1 MKVKSLLVDLQG
13 YLFLQE
19 KARKER
25 GGEVTEKFKNHL
37 EDNFNRLSF
46 NLGRREVVE
55 ILDRNLGGASNGKW
69 TSWSVEE
76 MAKMLA
82 EQGMFCAETKAVAIP
97 LNI

>member
-13 YLFLQE
+13 FLFLQE
-19 KARKER
+19 KAHKER
-25 GGEVTEKFKNHL
+25 GGEVTDNFKNNL
-37 EDNFNRLSF
+37 EYDFNRLSF
-46 NLGRREVVE
+46 NLGRRKVVE

-69 TSWSVEE
+69 TSWSVDE

-82 EQGMFCAETKAVAIP
+82 EQGMFYAETKAIAIP